1 MRGGICPKC
10 RAAAVYATNALD
22 SDFTLPMSESQTFIG
37 KATSNEKV
45 STERY
50 VCVECGYFE
59 TYVADRGLLG
69 RIATSNAW
77 IKV

>member
-1 MRGGICPKC
+1 
-10 RAAAVYATNALD
+10 
-22 SDFTLPMSESQTFIG
+22 MSESQTFIG